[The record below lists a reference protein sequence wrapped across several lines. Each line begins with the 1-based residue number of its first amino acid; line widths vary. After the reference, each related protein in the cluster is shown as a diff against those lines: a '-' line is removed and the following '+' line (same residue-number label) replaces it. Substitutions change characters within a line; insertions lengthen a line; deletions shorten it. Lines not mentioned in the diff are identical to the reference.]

1 MFRFPELPE
10 PSEIPAA
17 QRAEGPVSLRY
28 EDIAQDGRLLLQ
40 AIPHGLGEVMF
51 AKALSRGP
59 VRAVFEAE
67 GIVPILT
74 RLVVEGFGGP
84 IAVRRPLEGAGGYQL
99 AHVPDG
105 EGGVARIVLDVWLD
119 VFGPKGLTYGP
130 QPDDAGARLHLGRV
144 FAEHA
149 FTRPFGPPEN
159 RKVRDLPLGGARVV
173 PEAVR
178 AVSHGP
184 DLLVLPD
191 GAVPLDDQEILD
203 DAEVVFGLGHTDS
216 NQHVNSLVY
225 PYLFEQAAL
234 RRLAARGRGTA
245 VLARHVDV
253 SYRKPCFAG
262 DRMRIRLRAF
272 ALGEALGA
280 VGSFVPASDPSA
292 KPHAWARIAFRP

>member
-1 MFRFPELPE
+1 MFRFPEP
-10 PSEIPAA
+10 PDVPVT
-17 QRAEGPVSLRY
+17 QRAEGSVSLRY
-28 EDIAQDGRLLLQ
+28 EDISQDGRLLLP

-84 IAVRRPLEGAGGYQL
+84 IGVRRSLEGAGCYEL

-105 EGGVARIVLDVWLD
+105 QGGVARIVLNVWLD
-119 VFGPKGLTYGP
+119 VFGPKGVTYGP

-149 FTRPFGPPEN
+149 FTRPFGPPDR
-159 RKVRDLPLGGARVV
+159 RKVRDLPLDGGRVV
-173 PEAVR
+173 PETVR
-178 AVSHGP
+178 AATHGP
-184 DLLVLPD
+184 DFLQLPE
-191 GAVPLDDQEILD
+191 GATWLDEAEVEDE
-203 DAEVVFGLGHTDS
+203 AEVVFGLGHTDS

-234 RRLAARGRGTA
+234 RRLAACGKNPA
-245 VLARHVDV
+245 VLARNVDL

-262 DRMRIRLRAF
+262 DRARIRLRAF
-272 ALGEALGA
+272 ALGGALGA
-280 VGSFVPASDPSA
+280 VGVFAPSGDA
-292 KPHAWARIAFRP
+292 GSKPHAWARIGFRP